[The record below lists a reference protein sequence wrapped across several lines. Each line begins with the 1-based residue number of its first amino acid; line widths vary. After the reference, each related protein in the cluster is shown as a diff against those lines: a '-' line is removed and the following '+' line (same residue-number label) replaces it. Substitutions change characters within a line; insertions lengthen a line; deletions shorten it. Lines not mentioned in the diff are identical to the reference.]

1 MDSGR
6 CPELSNRS
14 RVDWCGG
21 DRIIRFVKVEAQHGG
36 RTVATNRKA
45 LRDYVVYE
53 RFEAGM
59 ELVGTEVKSLREG
72 GLTLEG
78 GHAQI
83 VNGEV
88 YLVDVNIAPYRQGN
102 IFNRDPKRRR
112 RLLLKKEEIR
122 RLFGRTA
129 LRGFTLVPLRVY
141 FNARGLAKVEL
152 ALCRG
157 KKEIDRREDLRRRAM
172 ERDERMAAKAMRRTG
187 G

>member
-1 MDSGR
+1 MKADA
-6 CPELSNRS
+6 E
-14 RVDWCGG
+14 
-21 DRIIRFVKVEAQHGG
+21 HGG

-78 GHAQI
+78 GHAQVI
-83 VNGEV
+83 NGEV
-88 YLVDVNIAPYRQGN
+88 FLIDVNIAPYRQGN

-122 RLFGRTA
+122 RLFGRTT

-141 FNARGLAKVEL
+141 FNSRGLAKVEL

-157 KKEIDRREDLRRRAM
+157 KKEIDRREDLKRRAM
-172 ERDERMAAKAMRRTG
+172 ERDERMAARATRRAG